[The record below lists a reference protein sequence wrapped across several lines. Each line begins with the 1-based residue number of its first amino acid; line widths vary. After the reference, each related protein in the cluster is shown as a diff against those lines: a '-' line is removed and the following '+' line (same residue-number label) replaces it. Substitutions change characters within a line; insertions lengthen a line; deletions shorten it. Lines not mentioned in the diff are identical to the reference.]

1 MTNNRTCKKQRLK
14 AAARFSCLAATVT
27 IASLFL
33 TAERAPAE
41 TLDEALAASYR
52 YNPRIDAER
61 ARLRAIDESV
71 PEARAGYMPRL
82 NGTAEAGIRDFRDR
96 LRDEAQVW
104 L

>member
-14 AAARFSCLAATVT
+14 SAARFSCLAATVT

-33 TAERAPAE
+33 AAERAPAE

-61 ARLRAIDESV
+61 ARLRATDESV
-71 PEARAGYMPRL
+71 PQARAGYMPRL
-82 NGTAEAGIRDFRDR
+82 NAGADASIQISRI
-96 LRDEAQVW
+96 LTKAY
-104 L
+104 